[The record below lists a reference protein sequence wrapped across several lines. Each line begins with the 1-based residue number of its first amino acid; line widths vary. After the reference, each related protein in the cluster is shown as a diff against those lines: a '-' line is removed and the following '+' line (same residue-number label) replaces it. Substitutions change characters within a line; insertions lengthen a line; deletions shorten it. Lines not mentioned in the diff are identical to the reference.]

1 MDLVL
6 VHGSTQSPS
15 GWGRLAEQLT
25 ARGHRCVAVDLPTDA
40 PDLTASEYA
49 AIAAEQAA
57 GLTAPVAVGHSLAG
71 LLLPAI
77 GRAVGAQHLLWLG
90 TLIPDILG
98 GRTALEQIRADSLE
112 MFTDEW
118 HTWDEDV
125 VAAPAIS
132 AYFLYHDCNVATLR
146 WALQHLRFF
155 QPSAALNE
163 APDAARPDVPS
174 TFVVPADD
182 RTVRADWMRSA
193 ARERLDAEVID
204 VPGGH
209 CPHVSRPGQIADIV
223 DALR

>member
-6 VHGSTQSPS
+6 VHGSTQSPR
-15 GWGRLAEQLT
+15 GWDHLAEHLT

-40 PDLTASEYA
+40 PDLTAAGYA
-49 AIAAEQAA
+49 AIAADQAA
-57 GLTAPVAVGHSLAG
+57 GLTAPVAVAHSLGG

-77 GRAVGAQHLLWLG
+77 GRAVGARHLLWLG
-90 TLIPDILG
+90 TLIPDVVG
-98 GRTALEQIRADSLE
+98 GRTAVEQIQSDGKE

-118 HTWDEDV
+118 HTWDEDI

-132 AYFLYHDCNVATLR
+132 AYFLYHDCDVATLR
-146 WALQHLRFF
+146 WALQQLRFF
-155 QPSAALNE
+155 HPRAVMNE
-163 APDAARPDVPS
+163 TPETGPDVPS

-182 RTVRADWMRSA
+182 RTLRADWMRAA

-209 CPHVSRPGQIADIV
+209 CPHVSRPGRIADIV
-223 DALR
+223 DALD